1 MTFEKVLCSFC
12 ENSDDGIVF
21 AVLTALTG
29 QTAGYNIVEELQ
41 CSSDSLEPMFSISAL
56 ASCDGCS
63 AGL

>member
-29 QTAGYNIVEELQ
+29 QTAGYNVVEELQ
-41 CSSDSLEPMFSISAL
+41 
-56 ASCDGCS
+56 
-63 AGL
+63 